1 METLGSLCD
10 KLTIVKLKQY
20 HSASYENRSVLK
32 QQETNLKKEIDMYI
46 TDAVAGRIKLEVLS
60 APHCKVYS
68 GEIPVT
74 PITNIGEAF
83 NRLARVNIAVWHLQ
97 EKVFGFEDVP
107 EDKRVG
113 VIKSIAVLN
122 VERND
127 CIDRINTLFSELIKE

>member
-10 KLTIVKLKQY
+10 NLTIVKLKQY

-32 QQETNLKKEIDMYI
+32 QQETNLKNEIDTYI
-46 TDAVAGRIKLEVLS
+46 TDAVAGRIKPEVLS

-83 NRLARVNIAVWHLQ
+83 NRLARVNISVWHLQ

-127 CIDRINTLFSELIKE
+127 CIDAINAILIKRVQE